1 MCINLCFG
9 WGIVPIVQGAGFICY
24 WFFLPFSFVATKGLL
39 YTYFGLISSPCVGI
53 FFPPDLSISRGRGR
67 YSTSLHGQ
75 PLQKRGLPQG
85 YVSMWCLPQ
94 SLCGLAS
101 VKLAYAGLAG
111 M

>member
-53 FFPPDLSISRGRGR
+53 VWSCLGTVFDCRYGLFRLSQGIFFLEIPRFLCHSAEVV
-67 YSTSLHGQ
+67 TKGQ
-75 PLQKRGLPQG
+75 VCLWLVEGL
-85 YVSMWCLPQ
+85 C
-94 SLCGLAS
+94 
-101 VKLAYAGLAG
+101 
-111 M
+111 